1 MSSLSVQSLTDALTD
16 SLRTRITSGELDPGD
31 ALTESG
37 LAAHYDVARPTAKA
51 AIERLVSEGLLE
63 RVAHKSAR
71 VPLMNIERV
80 RDMYFA
86 RQVVECESYR
96 RLAESGLSVDD
107 AATANTDLRTAASS
121 GALVA
126 LVDAD
131 VRFHRALITALSSPR
146 IGRVHSTLINEMR
159 LCLVQVQAY
168 ELLDPAVIADEHASI
183 LEAITNADGALA
195 AERGRAHLEHA
206 ESKLLGFLAE
216 QETPNGR

>member
-1 MSSLSVQSLTDALTD
+1 MSSLSVHSLTDALTD
-16 SLRTRITSGELDPGD
+16 SLRSRITAGELDPGD
-31 ALTESG
+31 PITESG
-37 LAAHYDVARPTAKA
+37 LASHYDVARPTAKA

-71 VPLMNIERV
+71 VPLMNIDRV

-96 RLAESGLSVDD
+96 RLAESGQVVDD
-107 AATANTDLRTAASS
+107 AATANTDLREAAET
-121 GALVA
+121 GALVE
-126 LVDAD
+126 LVEAD
-131 VRFHRALITALSSPR
+131 VRFHRALIAALSSPR
-146 IGRVHSTLINEMR
+146 ISRVHGTLINEMR

-168 ELLDPAVIADEHASI
+168 DLLEPAVIADEHASI
-183 LEAITNADGALA
+183 LDAIRDTDGALA

-216 QETPNGR
+216 QAG